1 MVVVAACVVVV
12 VVGACVV
19 VVVVGDGVIEK
30 PHPLALQSCAP
41 VGVQIDRPLG
51 SKRLLIESPIE
62 ADVAVATALKVTRA
76 TLTTPDGLARLAL

>member
-1 MVVVAACVVVV
+1 
-12 VVGACVV
+12 
-19 VVVVGDGVIEK
+19 
-30 PHPLALQSCAP
+30 
-41 VGVQIDRPLG
+41 LG